1 MARNQIVI
9 NVDIGETR
17 VALIENGIVT
27 ELHIE
32 RRGEKDVVGNV
43 YLGKVTRVL
52 PGMNAAFVDFGLERA
67 AFLHVEDIITEENLR
82 ALAPD
87 DDDVP
92 DEVDVNPPPVSAPT
106 RDEAED
112 GVGGAEDE

>member
-1 MARNQIVI
+1 MPRNQIVI

-52 PGMNAAFVDFGLERA
+52 PGMNAAFVDIGLERA
-67 AFLHVEDIITEENLR
+67 AFLHVEDIIR
-82 ALAPD
+82 PD
-87 DDDVP
+87 DFEAYLAGRHQPAHEEEDR
-92 DEVDVNPPPVSAPT
+92 SA
-106 RDEAED
+106 
-112 GVGGAEDE
+112 